1 MRSRDGEHRSS
12 QRMAEKG
19 TRRTEALLTAKKLE
33 NMPDVSTPRRFRIPA
48 ASAFLMVVS
57 VALLLTNLHIIGRS
71 LGMAILSLVIIGL
84 GITVFREYN
93 SN

>member
-1 MRSRDGEHRSS
+1 MS
-12 QRMAEKG
+12 
-19 TRRTEALLTAKKLE
+19 
-33 NMPDVSTPRRFRIPA
+33 DVSRPRRFRIPA

-57 VALLLTNLHIIGRS
+57 VALLLANLHIIGRS